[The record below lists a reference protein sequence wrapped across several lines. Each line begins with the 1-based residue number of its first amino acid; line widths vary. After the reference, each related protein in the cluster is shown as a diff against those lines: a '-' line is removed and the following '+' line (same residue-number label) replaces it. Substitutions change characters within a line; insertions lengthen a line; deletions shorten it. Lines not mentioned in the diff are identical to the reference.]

1 MLLFLTQFKCDLLD
15 SNSTLLMV
23 SSFMVVDTEC
33 LSDIIFFFSENL
45 TPSELKKLKNK
56 QRKAKLKAELE
67 QQVST

>member
-1 MLLFLTQFKCDLLD
+1 
-15 SNSTLLMV
+15 MV